1 MEIVLKMKPPTFPT
15 SNIARANRNFRPS
28 RRLLGMTLLLSA
40 STLASARDDPA
51 LHACWQTQ
59 QIQMTLASQK
69 IRNQNGDCVGQY
81 DGSFSHARC
90 YNEAGNYEGLSTY
103 EVTRPGH
110 MLAMLI
116 DPVTHK
122 PKAAPYEMDY
132 RIEGDWLIIKRQFT
146 VSPSEAGNPD
156 LPISMQSLSIRV
168 KPTDGVAPVRQ
179 PQGKSSIRI
188 GRTSISSLALSVP
201 PGWQPLLVDPAAD
214 RKAAL
219 AIGPGFLVGAFVPS
233 HASASPAQ
241 VVFVV
246 DDTRYAPAP
255 VRQAE
260 FVAIRKRFTREIGD
274 AVIVC
279 DQADKIC
286 ALLQQS
292 NGASVYT
299 ELVNVKGRVAIISA
313 SAEGKTEET
322 TKFLHTA
329 VQTFSAQ
336 LLHDNK

>member
-1 MEIVLKMKPPTFPT
+1 
-15 SNIARANRNFRPS
+15 
-28 RRLLGMTLLLSA
+28 
-40 STLASARDDPA
+40 
-51 LHACWQTQ
+51 
-59 QIQMTLASQK
+59 MTLASQK

-81 DGSFSHARC
+81 DGSFSHVRC

-122 PKAAPYEMDY
+122 PKAAPYELDY
-132 RIEGDWLIIKRQFT
+132 RIEGDWLIIKRQFA

-156 LPISMQSLSIRV
+156 PPISMQSLSIRV
-168 KPTDGVAPVRQ
+168 KPKDGVAPVCQ

-188 GRTSISSLALSVP
+188 GRTPVSSLALAVP
-201 PGWQPLLVDPAAD
+201 PGWQPLLVDPATD

-233 HASASPAQ
+233 HASTSPAQ

-246 DDTRYAPAP
+246 DDTRYAPSP

-260 FVAIRKRFTREIGD
+260 FIAVRKRFASEIGD
-274 AVIVC
+274 AFIVC
-279 DQADKIC
+279 DKTDKIC
-286 ALLQQS
+286 ALLRQA
-292 NGASVYT
+292 NGPSVYT
-299 ELVNVKGRVAIISA
+299 ELVNVKGRVAIISS
-313 SAEGKTEET
+313 SAEDKTEET
-322 TKFLHTA
+322 TQRLRKA
-329 VQTFSAQ
+329 VQTFGEQ
-336 LLHDNK
+336 LLRDNK